1 MASLKAIRRR
11 IASTKSTQ
19 QITRAMK
26 LVAASRLRRAQEAL
40 ANSIPYSE
48 ALARVADSLLTS
60 EGISVAPREG
70 AARRALLVV
79 IASDRTLCGG
89 YNTNVM
95 RLADETRRELMQSE
109 HETDVEIFAVGKKAV
124 DHLKRNR
131 TPIAVSRV
139 DNTPRLATIGL
150 ARDIAARILT
160 DYRGGTIDEA
170 GIVYTRF
177 RSAMA
182 LFPTYEKL
190 LPVKPPGESGIRND
204 AQLHGGVTKSD
215 AAKLDYLVEPS
226 REELVPVVLRG
237 YLEASIYHALLE
249 SEASEQG
256 ARMTAM
262 DSASNNAAEMISA
275 LTLEM
280 NRARQ
285 AQITKELMDIVGGA
299 EALRGQSA

>member
-70 AARRALLVV
+70 AARRALMVV

-95 RLADETRRELMQSE
+95 RLADDTRRELMR

-131 TPIAVSRV
+131 TPFAVSRV
-139 DNTPRLATIGL
+139 DNIPRLATIGL
-150 ARDIAARILT
+150 ARDIVAKILT
-160 DYRGGTIDEA
+160 DYRGGAIDEA
-170 GIVYTRF
+170 GVIYTRF

-182 LFPTYEKL
+182 QFPTYEQL
-190 LPVKPPGESGIRND
+190 LPVKPPGESGIRDD
-204 AQLHGGVTKSD
+204 AQLHGGVAKSESG
-215 AAKLDYLVEPS
+215 KLDYLVEPS

-237 YLEASIYHALLE
+237 YLEASVYHALLE